1 MLLARCVAIELADGD
16 GDSSGVDGDGDGDG
30 EGEGDDGDGLG
41 LACTH
46 ALLQSLAPA
55 AGSPHVSH
63 VDPALVQSEHALQE
77 SLLPSS
83 KLQKASLAHGLLTEQ
98 ASPGPPGRK

>member
-1 MLLARCVAIELADGD
+1 MNVGARGGRDGGGRD
-16 GDSSGVDGDGDGDG
+16 GGG
-30 EGEGDDGDGLG
+30 EEG
-41 LACTH
+41 ATH

-55 AGSPHVSH
+55 AGKPHVSH
-63 VDPALVQSEHALQE
+63 VNPALVQSEHALQE